1 MSKEFVLPQGATFS
15 EATASTKIMVVGYV
29 THDGPMTDYADGS
42 AVRQSTLVRF
52 ELWELVGGLNIQAD
66 AAFADKKYNE
76 WSLVYSTP
84 KVDAVPYM
92 GAGSSVEMFIKS
104 IGYHAELWHNDLKNA
119 QVRSR
124 TIHLCKLAL
133 RLAGRRFMPS
143 GFTDPIDETLG
154 SFADNKTF
162 YFINEFKIGDVSVWV
177 KRRLNKNLTVSTR
190 WSFIETF
197 DSPNIEMKF
206 TYSEHTLNQND
217 RPKTFQEVCASV
229 PQLEQRF
236 FATKVV

>member
-15 EATASTKIMVVGYV
+15 EVTASTKIMIVGYV
-29 THDGPMTDYADGS
+29 THDGPMSDYTDGT
-42 AVRQSTLVRF
+42 AVRPSTLIRL
-52 ELWELVGGLNIQAD
+52 ELWELGED
-66 AAFADKKYNE
+66 DWAF
-76 WSLVYSTP
+76 VYSTP
-84 KVDAVPYM
+84 KVEAVPYM
-92 GAGSSVEMFIKS
+92 GAGSSVEMYIKS
-104 IGYHAELWHNDLKNA
+104 IGYHAELWHNDLKNS

-124 TIHLCKLAL
+124 TIFLCKLAL

-143 GFTDPIDETLG
+143 GLPDPVDETLG

-177 KRRLNKNLTVSTR
+177 KRRLNKDLTVSTR

-197 DSPNIEMKF
+197 DSPHIEMKF
-206 TYSEHTLNQND
+206 TYSEHTVNPND

-236 FATKVV
+236 FAAPIV